1 MQHTTFQRGGETTH
15 RSKCFTG
22 SILIFIRATYKTM
35 QTNTH
40 STVQNKELSD
50 LLAVERYKFI
60 QDKIKFLDNQQHS
73 NFTTLLKVII
83 ALSTFIIASLIAGSE
98 CKISNETV
106 SFAISSAGVALTIT
120 CVYLLGLSIAV
131 LFSWIDYRK
140 EEVELL
146 NKVNCD
152 LNRSDPDIKPCK
164 LIRWNEFHF
173 MVLLVLLTI
182 FGIVTFIYPNYLM
195 SILDSV
201 TCPK

>member
-1 MQHTTFQRGGETTH
+1 
-15 RSKCFTG
+15 
-22 SILIFIRATYKTM
+22 M

-40 STVQNKELSD
+40 STVQNKELND
-50 LLAVERYKFI
+50 LIAVERYKFI
-60 QDKIKFLDNQQHS
+60 QDKIKFLDNQQQS

-120 CVYLLGLSIAV
+120 CVYLLGLSFAI

-152 LNRSDPDIKPCK
+152 LNRSEPNIEIRK
-164 LIRWNEFHF
+164 LVRWNEFHF
-173 MVLLVLLTI
+173 MILLILLTI
-182 FGIVTFIYPNYLM
+182 TGIITFIYPNYLM

-201 TCPK
+201 TCPIL